1 MVVYVL
7 YYLNFLA
14 LATASAQRATVSTE
28 QSTTS
33 VRTSLKSSLP
43 SMTVAGTCTKAGPSS
58 TNIPPQ
64 RVSPTSLRLT
74 QTSLEL
80 SPDNQVKLVTT
91 KQAPSQRK
99 KVNHRQTQSSKEKA
113 KRKCRSPLAQAGGG
127 KRAKRRGGGVDFV
140 SPTIRDYFKTSDKA
154 ANEPLKGKI
163 KTNTTCVKFNF

>member
-1 MVVYVL
+1 MHFIPCYI
-7 YYLNFLA
+7 
-14 LATASAQRATVSTE
+14 ATASVQRATASTE

-43 SMTVAGTCTKAGPSS
+43 SMTLAGTCIKSGPSS

-91 KQAPSQRK
+91 KQAPRRCK
-99 KVNHRQTQSSKEKA
+99 KVNHRQTLSGKEKV
-113 KRKCRSPLAQAGGG
+113 KRKCQSPLTQAGGG
-127 KRAKRRGGGVDFV
+127 KRTKRRGGGADFV

-163 KTNTTCVKFNF
+163 MINTTCVKFNF